1 MDYLEKYNFT
11 KDDISSFI
19 NDVPASVIKLLEEQ
33 EKQVSN
39 NIKYLRELGITN
51 YKDVFINYYELFLN
65 DDTIFRNIFE
75 KYDRDDLVDKIAK
88 NINIVEYL

>member
-51 YKDVFINYYELFLN
+51 FKDVFINYYELFLN
-65 DDTIFRNIFE
+65 DDTTFRGIFE
-75 KYDRDDLVDKIAK
+75 KYDQADLVDKISK

>member
-19 NDVPASVIKLLEEQ
+19 NNVPASVVNLLEEQ
-33 EKQVSN
+33 KKQVSN
-39 NIKYLRELGITN
+39 NIKYLRELGINN
-51 YKDVFINYYELFLN
+51 YKDVFLNYYEIFLN
-65 DDTIFRNIFE
+65 DDTNFRAIFE
-75 KYDRDDLVDKIAK
+75 KYDRDDLIDKIAK

>member
-39 NIKYLRELGITN
+39 NIKYLREIGVTN
-51 YKDVFINYYELFLN
+51 FKDVFINYYEMFLN
-65 DDTIFRNIFE
+65 DDTSFRGIFE
-75 KYDRDDLVDKIAK
+75 KYDQADLVDKISK

>member
-19 NDVPASVIKLLEEQ
+19 NDVPASVISLLEEQ

-39 NIKYLRELGITN
+39 NIKYLREIGVTN
-51 YKDVFINYYELFLN
+51 YKDVFINFYELFLN
-65 DDTIFRNIFE
+65 DDTNFRGIFE
-75 KYDRDDLVDKIAK
+75 KYDRQDLVDKIAK

>member
-19 NDVPASVIKLLEEQ
+19 KDVPAGVISLLEEQ

-39 NIKYLRELGITN
+39 NIKYLRELGVAN
-51 YKDVFINYYELFLN
+51 YKEVFINFYELFLN
-65 DDTIFRNIFE
+65 DDTSFRGIFE
-75 KYDRDDLVDKIAK
+75 KYDREDLVDKIAK

>member
-19 NDVPASVIKLLEEQ
+19 EDVPASVIEILEENK
-33 EKQVSN
+33 KQVCN
-39 NIKYLRELGITN
+39 NIKYLRELGINN

-65 DDTIFRNIFE
+65 DDTNFRAIFE
-75 KYDRDDLVDKIAK
+75 KYDRDDLIDKVAK

>member
-19 NDVPASVIKLLEEQ
+19 NDVPASVISLLEEQ

-39 NIKYLRELGITN
+39 NIKYLRELGVTN
-51 YKDVFINYYELFLN
+51 YKEVFTNYYELFLN
-65 DDTIFRNIFE
+65 DDTIFRGIFD
-75 KYDRDDLVDKIAK
+75 KYDQADLVDKIAK

>member
-1 MDYLEKYNFT
+1 MEFLEEYNFT

-19 NDVPASVIKLLEEQ
+19 NDVPASVVSLLEEQ

-39 NIKYLRELGITN
+39 NIKYLREIGITN
-51 YKDVFINYYELFLN
+51 YKDVFINFYELFLN
-65 DDTIFRNIFE
+65 DDTNFRGIFE
-75 KYDRDDLVDKIAK
+75 KYDRNDLIDKIAK

>member
-19 NDVPASVIKLLEEQ
+19 KDVPASVIKLLEEQ

-39 NIKYLRELGITN
+39 NIKYLRELGVTN
-51 YKDVFINYYELFLN
+51 YKDVFINFYELFLN
-65 DDTIFRNIFE
+65 DDTIFRGIFE